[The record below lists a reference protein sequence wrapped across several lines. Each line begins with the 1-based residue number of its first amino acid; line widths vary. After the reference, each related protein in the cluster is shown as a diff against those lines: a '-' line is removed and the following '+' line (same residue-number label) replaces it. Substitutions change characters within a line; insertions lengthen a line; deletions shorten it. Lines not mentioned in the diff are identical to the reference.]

1 MCGRCGV
8 FSKGSVY
15 VEKIGM
21 ECIPQFTGVW
31 RSRGVGMECVCLC
44 LIGCYWRLAAV
55 LRPRLCQLTYFMRL
69 QEPEVCLEE
78 RAADLQLSE
87 QD

>member
-1 MCGRCGV
+1 MHFSVCGRCGV

-31 RSRGVGMECVCLC
+31 RSRGVGMECVCVFVFNWVLLEAC
-44 LIGCYWRLAAV
+44 GSAPTSALSANVLYEAAG
-55 LRPRLCQLTYFMRL
+55 
-69 QEPEVCLEE
+69 
-78 RAADLQLSE
+78 A
-87 QD
+87 